1 MADLLHLST
10 KHRRVLETLLLEHLP
25 DVEVWAY
32 GSRVNGRSHDGSDLD
47 LVLLGSGLKEIPT
60 GQLGDFEEAVRESTI
75 PFLVEARDWARLP
88 ERFHR
93 EIERNFVVLVGGS
106 DALYDRGISDVAD
119 EWRKTDYGMFPSGFS
134 EDSLENLCNHD
145 SGVQTGPFGSQLHKK
160 DYVSVG
166 TPILTVEHLGENRIK
181 HQELPKVSDNDRKRL
196 YKYSL
201 RKGDIVFSRVG
212 SVDRRALVRE
222 EEEGWLFSGR
232 CLRVR
237 PDPDKIDSGYL
248 SYFFGQPMF
257 QNYIRSI
264 AVGATMPS
272 LNTRILSDVVV
283 YYPPLPEQRTIAHI
297 LGTLDDKIELNRRM
311 NETLEAMARAL
322 YKSWFVDFDPVLAKA
337 ALRKHPAHLPT
348 PSGSVWSVERAR
360 DYLDR
365 MGPAIAD
372 LFPDGFVES
381 ELGEIPEGWEVKPFS
396 DFFDIVGGGTPKTSI
411 SELWGGSIPWFSV
424 TDTPLIG
431 NVYVVET
438 EKYITKAG
446 LASSSAR
453 LVPKGTTIIS
463 ARGTVGNLAIAG
475 QEMAFNQSCY
485 ALRGINHVGE
495 GYVYFSTQHM
505 LTDLKSMAHGSVF
518 STITRKTFESV
529 AWPMPSKQV
538 LNRFE
543 DVIAPLFSRL
553 LICVNGSRTLATL
566 RDTLLPKLVSGEIRL
581 DKENAINI

>member
-1 MADLLHLST
+1 M
-10 KHRRVLETLLLEHLP
+10 
-25 DVEVWAY
+25 
-32 GSRVNGRSHDGSDLD
+32 
-47 LVLLGSGLKEIPT
+47 
-60 GQLGDFEEAVRESTI
+60 
-75 PFLVEARDWARLP
+75 
-88 ERFHR
+88 
-93 EIERNFVVLVGGS
+93 
-106 DALYDRGISDVAD
+106 
-119 EWRKTDYGMFPSGFS
+119 
-134 EDSLENLCNHD
+134 
-145 SGVQTGPFGSQLHKK
+145 
-160 DYVSVG
+160 
-166 TPILTVEHLGENRIK
+166 
-181 HQELPKVSDNDRKRL
+181 
-196 YKYSL
+196 
-201 RKGDIVFSRVG
+201 VF
-212 SVDRRALVRE
+212 A
-222 EEEGWLFSGR
+222 
-232 CLRVR
+232 
-237 PDPDKIDSGYL
+237 K
-248 SYFFGQPMF
+248 
-257 QNYIRSI
+257 
-264 AVGATMPS
+264 
-272 LNTRILSDVVV
+272 
-283 YYPPLPEQRTIAHI
+283 PEQRKQVSDLREAFEESNLPFRVDLFVWDEVPESFREQIEEKHVVILVEEEQIELAEDDWIPFRLGDVCIKIGSGATPRGGKDVYLRDGPCSLIRSQNVYNNRFSNDGLAFISEEQASKLSNVEVFPDDVLLNITGDSVARACQVATDVLPARVNQHVTIIRPDMRKLSARFLHYFLVCPDTQTMLLSWARSGGTRNALTKSMIESFDVYAPADVAEQQVIAHI
-297 LGTLDDKIELNRRM
+297 LGTLDDKIEFNRRM
-311 NETLEAMARAL
+311 NGTLEAMARAL
-322 YKSWFVDFDPVLAKA
+322 YKSWFVDFDPVHAKA
-337 ALRKHPAHLPT
+337 ALRKHATHLPT
-348 PSGSVWSVERAR
+348 PPGSVWSVERAR
-360 DYLDR
+360 EYLDR
-365 MGPAIAD
+365 MGPAIVD

-411 SELWGGSIPWFSV
+411 SEFWGGSIPWFSV

-453 LVPKGTTIIS
+453 LVPKGATIIS

-553 LICVNGSRTLATL
+553 LIYVNGSRTLATL